1 MNKLL
6 SLLLLTILTG
16 CGAGNRAHD
25 AATSLQP
32 ADWNETTRIEYRYG
46 DSSLPPDYHRSY
58 DVAFTDS
65 TITLSIDSYGT
76 VLLTRQYTNTPSA
89 FRAFKDE
96 LASQDIKQYDDDV
109 PSACDGGTSETLRL
123 FKGGDKY
130 FDAYVYHC
138 DGESGT
144 LHMPDGA
151 TRLILNQ
158 LPENIDSLVSS
169 TTWD

>member
-6 SLLLLTILTG
+6 SLLLLTTLTG
-16 CGAGNRAHD
+16 CGAINPTRK
-25 AATSLQP
+25 ATSLQP
-32 ADWNETTRIEYRYG
+32 ADWNEATCIEYRFV
-46 DSSLPPDYHRSY
+46 DSSVPPEYHRSY

-65 TITLSIDSYGT
+65 TITLSIDSYGI
-76 VLLTRQYTNTPSA
+76 VLFSRQYTNTPSA

-96 LASQDIKQYDDDV
+96 LASQDIKQYDDEAT
-109 PSACDGGTSETLRL
+109 SACDGGTSETLRL
-123 FKGGDKY
+123 FKGADKY

-151 TRLILNQ
+151 TRLILSQ
-158 LPENIDSLVSS
+158 LPESIDSLVSS
-169 TTWD
+169 TMQD